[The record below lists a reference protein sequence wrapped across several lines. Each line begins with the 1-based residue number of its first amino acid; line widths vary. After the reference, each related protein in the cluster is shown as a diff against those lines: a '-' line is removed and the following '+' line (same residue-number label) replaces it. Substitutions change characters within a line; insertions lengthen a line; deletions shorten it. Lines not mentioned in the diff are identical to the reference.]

1 MQLLT
6 KGDSSPKIAK
16 SNAAGL
22 GYHSGILYMAP
33 YKLSGYNTCA
43 SASEACIE
51 ACLNLSGR
59 GRMNSVQQA
68 RIARTKFFFENR
80 TKFIDQ
86 LYDEVDAF
94 VRRCNKLQLKPALR
108 LNGTSDLFWEKLI
121 PSLHSDFS
129 NVQWYDYTK
138 VYNRMLRFIDGDFP
152 KNYHLTFSLS
162 EVNFEQ
168 SLDVIQ
174 RGGNVAVVFRNKD
187 IPTGWLGYKV
197 HNADKT
203 DLRFLD
209 PHGWQGLY
217 AKGKAKRETKG
228 FVVEN

>member
-16 SNAAGL
+16 SNDAGL
-22 GYHSGILYMAP
+22 GYYSGILYLAP
-33 YKLSGYNTCA
+33 HKLSGYNTCA
-43 SASEACIE
+43 SASDACIA

-68 RIARTKFFFENR
+68 RIARTKYFFEDR

-94 VRRCNKLQLKPALR
+94 VRRCNKLKLKPALR
-108 LNGTSDLFWEKLI
+108 LNGTSDIMWEQVVPK
-121 PSLHSDFS
+121 LHSDFP

-138 VYNRMLRFIDGDFP
+138 IYNRMLRFIHGEFP
-152 KNYHLTFSLS
+152 SNYHLTFSLS
-162 EVNFEQ
+162 EVNFDK
-168 SLDVIQ
+168 SLDVLK

-187 IPTGWLGYKV
+187 IGPGWLGYKV

-217 AKGKAKRETKG
+217 AKGKAKYDRSG